1 MKKSTKR
8 STSSPPKRLV
18 LRRDV
23 VGLLAGVS
31 GSRQG
36 GGDNTACTANETGC
50 AGSSLCPSG
59 DCPVM

>member
-18 LRRDV
+18 LQRDV
-23 VGLLAGVS
+23 VRLLAGVS
-31 GSRQG
+31 GSRL

-50 AGSSLCPSG
+50 AGSMQCPSG
-59 DCPVM
+59 DCPIM